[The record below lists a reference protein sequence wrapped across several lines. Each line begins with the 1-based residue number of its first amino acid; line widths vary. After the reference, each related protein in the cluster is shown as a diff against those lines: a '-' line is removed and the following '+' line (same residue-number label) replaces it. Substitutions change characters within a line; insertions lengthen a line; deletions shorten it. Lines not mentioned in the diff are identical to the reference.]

1 MRSKSVPAILVALLL
16 AGSFALS
23 ACNTAKGFGQDLS
36 TLGNKISGKA
46 ERHTVNNNNP

>member
-1 MRSKSVPAILVALLL
+1 MRSKPITAVLLALLL

-23 ACNTAKGFGQDLS
+23 ACNTAKGFGEDLQ

-46 ERHTVNNNNP
+46 ERHTGNNNNQ